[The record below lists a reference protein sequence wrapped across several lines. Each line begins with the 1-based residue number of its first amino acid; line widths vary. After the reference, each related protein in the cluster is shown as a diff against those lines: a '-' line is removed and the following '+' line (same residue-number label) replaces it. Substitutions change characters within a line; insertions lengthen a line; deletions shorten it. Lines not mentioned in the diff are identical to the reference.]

1 MPRSCHL
8 TKFLFCEVT
17 AHWCY
22 IIKIRRRI
30 TKIMDKIYNKPRI
43 KPIYPLYRLN
53 SKEFRIGAQLG
64 ITAEFGDPEGQLWEL
79 ASRLDGRPVM
89 TVVEEVRKKFP
100 ELTVEDVLEGIQLL
114 DNEGFVEE
122 TLEEEKELS
131 ARYMP
136 NVNYFSRYT
145 GSQGN
150 RYAPQRKISDTTILL
165 LGLGGDGSNILAMLA
180 GLGPKKIVIVDYDNV
195 EESNLGRQLLY
206 KESDIGIPKAEAA
219 ARTISEMNKNLVIE
233 AHNKKIEKPEDVLEV
248 IDGIDLVICAI
259 DEPPFVAQRIV
270 NEAIVKA
277 NVPCVF
283 GASQVSRGRVF
294 TVIPGVTGCFDCLN
308 LHYSMSDPQF
318 VEQFVAF
325 RNIDFNPP
333 TIAYAPAI
341 YQLTAAIVDEAVRV
355 ITGYAEPRS
364 LGTQYEINFEDGSS
378 FRHPSWE
385 RYEEKC
391 PTCGKG
397 KKENWEIFQ
406 YYENRK

>member
-1 MPRSCHL
+1 M
-8 TKFLFCEVT
+8 
-17 AHWCY
+17 
-22 IIKIRRRI
+22 
-30 TKIMDKIYNKPRI
+30 
-43 KPIYPLYRLN
+43 
-53 SKEFRIGAQLG
+53 
-64 ITAEFGDPEGQLWEL
+64 
-79 ASRLDGRPVM
+79 
-89 TVVEEVRKKFP
+89 
-100 ELTVEDVLEGIQLL
+100 

-122 TLEEEKELS
+122 VLEEETDVPV
-131 ARYMP
+131 RYMP
-136 NVNYFSRYT
+136 NINYFSRYI
-145 GSQGN
+145 GSGGN
-150 RYAPQRKISDTTILL
+150 RYTPQRKISETTILL
-165 LGLGGDGSNILAMLA
+165 LGLGGGGSNILTMLA

-206 KESDIGIPKAEAA
+206 KESDIGTPKAEAA
-219 ARTISEMNKNLVIE
+219 ARAISEMNKDIEIE
-233 AHNKKIEKPEDVLEV
+233 AYNKKIEKPEDVLDV
-248 IDGIDLVICAI
+248 IDGVNLVICAI

-308 LHYSMSDPQF
+308 LHYSMNDPQF

-325 RNIDFNPP
+325 RKIDFAPP

-341 YQLTAAIVDEAVRV
+341 FQLTAAIVDEAVRV

-378 FRHPSWE
+378 FRHPSWK
-385 RYEEKC
+385 RYKEKC

-397 KKENWEIFQ
+397 KKEDWEIFQ